1 MPSLV
6 SKSKVVISVEGV
18 CPCGTGSKCKSTNAR
33 FTVTDK
39 HGYLH
44 SS

>member
-6 SKSKVVISVEGV
+6 SKSKVVISVEGA

-39 HGYLH
+39 YGYLH